1 MTIRAVAVVLLSASV
16 LPAALVAQRPQ
27 VTVELTG
34 AGSPPPQVLVA
45 LRGLLDD
52 GRFVRAME
60 SGFPLYVEFT
70 VELRE
75 SKSFW
80 DRGVARE
87 EWEYVVLFDPV
98 RERFVVEDADGT
110 EIVPDRD
117 RLGRRLEQ
125 EYPVVGLEP
134 DGSGTF
140 YYKAEVTARTLDD
153 DDVDEVFAWLKGEDV
168 EDGKRKR
175 PGVLT
180 RVARRVFVAVVP
192 LPRVTLEAR
201 SPLFVHP

>member
-1 MTIRAVAVVLLSASV
+1 MTIRTVAVVILSSAA

-34 AGSPPPQVLVA
+34 AGRPPPQAQVA

-80 DRGVARE
+80 DRGVARD

-98 RERFVVEDADGT
+98 RERFVLEDADGT
-110 EIVPDRD
+110 EIIPDRD

-125 EYPVVGLEP
+125 EYAVVGLEP
-134 DGSGTF
+134 DGGGTF
-140 YYKAEVTARTLDD
+140 YYEAAVTARTLDD
-153 DDVDEVFAWLKGEDV
+153 ADVDEVFAWLKGENV
-168 EDGKRKR
+168 EDGTRNR

-180 RVARRVFVAVVP
+180 RVARRVLVAVIP